1 VLGSLRAVYGVDPW
15 VIGMGGSVPICE
27 AFQRHLGM
35 DTVFFSFAVGDED
48 IHAPNEFFRL
58 HRFAEGRRAW
68 ADLLAR
74 LPEEMARG

>member
-1 VLGSLRAVYGVDPW
+1 
-15 VIGMGGSVPICE
+15 MGGSVPICE

-35 DTVFFSFAVGDED
+35 ATVFFSFAVGDED

-58 HRFAEGRRAW
+58 RRFAEGRRAW

-74 LPEEMARG
+74 LPEELARG